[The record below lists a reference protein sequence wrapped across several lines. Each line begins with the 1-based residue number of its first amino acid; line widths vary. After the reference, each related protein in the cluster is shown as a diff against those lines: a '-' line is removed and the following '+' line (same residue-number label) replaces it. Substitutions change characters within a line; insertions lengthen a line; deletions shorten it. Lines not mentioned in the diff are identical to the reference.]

1 MKREFCVIGIGR
13 FGKLLVQNLSELGA
27 KVVAV
32 DKEEEKIL
40 SVQDF
45 AFETYIMD
53 TTNEKALAT
62 LDIKDFEA
70 IIVTINNEIEASIL
84 TCLLLKER
92 GVKRIIARARD
103 ELHAKILDKLGVTR
117 IIFPEKEI
125 AEKLAKNLYS
135 PGLFEIIE
143 VSDNYVLEERA
154 SLPEFSG
161 KKLSELEFRTKYGVN
176 IVAIKR
182 KVPEVNEKGKTVLKE
197 ELIIG
202 PGGDEELKEGDVL
215 FVLGERKKVEDLFSK

>member
-1 MKREFCVIGIGR
+1 MKKEFCVIGIGR

-40 SVQDF
+40 SIQDF

-84 TCLLLKER
+84 TCLLLKEM

-103 ELHAKILDKLGVTR
+103 ELHAKILDKLGVTK

-143 VSDNYVLEERA
+143 VSDSYVLEERA
-154 SLPEFSG
+154 SLSEFSG

-202 PGGDEELKEGDVL
+202 PGGDEEIKEGDVL

>member
-1 MKREFCVIGIGR
+1 MKREFCIIGIGR

-32 DKEEEKIL
+32 DKEEEKVL

-45 AFETYIMD
+45 VVESYVMD
-53 TTNEKALAT
+53 TTSEKAIST

-70 IIVTINNEIEASIL
+70 IIVTINSKIEASIL
-84 TCLLLKER
+84 TCLLLKEL
-92 GVKRIIARARD
+92 GAKRIIARARD

-117 IIFPEKEI
+117 IIFPEREI

-143 VSDNYVLEERA
+143 VSDNYVLEERV
-154 SLPEFSG
+154 SLSEFSG
-161 KKLSELEFRTKYGVN
+161 KRLSELEFRSKYGIN

-202 PGGDEELKEGDVL
+202 PGGDVEIKEGDVL
-215 FVLGERKKVEDLFSK
+215 FVLGERKKVEELFSK